1 MAEKEAAPKASL
13 FKWLLGAAGGIV
25 SGVVLM
31 YVTGFVNTVVKPP
44 KPLPNFEVDLMDGLN
59 VRFQNLASY
68 HIQGWWDFGDGS
80 SLVPVTEEPI
90 VHTFP
95 RPGTYTVKMT
105 LQNLLGEE
113 GERAVPI
120 TLTAQPTSA
129 AASPIEGPPRILEL
143 KATNINAFAPATV
156 RVTGKVENAKLCV
169 WSLDDKLHMTTEG
182 KNEIDRTVMIE
193 RPGEHSITLAA
204 FDGSQDEPKAEQRVK
219 VVVQPPPAGAIMAIL
234 KVSGSGT
241 HLHTSEQKRTLSA
254 LFPADKKDNT
264 VEFNIHTLAQP
275 GCTLLGARVETPDGK
290 GPQVSKTNKEIP
302 LEPPAIKGGSVRDL
316 RLALD
321 EKHAQVRLMG
331 KLTRSEAAA
340 KGKEPAPFVSI
351 PVVLL
356 QQHRSQA
363 RFAPQAS
370 TMPLVVPSKGQPTSA
385 RLKLPPTEGMDIE
398 RKLSLE
404 LKDGEHTLALWPD
417 LQQSVSRVLAIQN
430 RICNVTVS
438 PVKDAVEVTLQAN

>member
-1 MAEKEAAPKASL
+1 
-13 FKWLLGAAGGIV
+13 
-25 SGVVLM
+25 
-31 YVTGFVNTVVKPP
+31 
-44 KPLPNFEVDLMDGLN
+44 
-59 VRFQNLASY
+59 
-68 HIQGWWDFGDGS
+68 
-80 SLVPVTEEPI
+80 
-90 VHTFP
+90 
-95 RPGTYTVKMT
+95 
-105 LQNLLGEE
+105 
-113 GERAVPI
+113 
-120 TLTAQPTSA
+120 
-129 AASPIEGPPRILEL
+129 
-143 KATNINAFAPATV
+143 
-156 RVTGKVENAKLCV
+156 
-169 WSLDDKLHMTTEG
+169 
-182 KNEIDRTVMIE
+182 
-193 RPGEHSITLAA
+193 
-204 FDGSQDEPKAEQRVK
+204 
-219 VVVQPPPAGAIMAIL
+219 
-234 KVSGSGT
+234 
-241 HLHTSEQKRTLSA
+241 
-254 LFPADKKDNT
+254 
-264 VEFNIHTLAQP
+264 
-275 GCTLLGARVETPDGK
+275 
-290 GPQVSKTNKEIP
+290 VSKTNKEIP